1 MKYGTGLHHF
11 SSEWKNKGRF
21 FDVGIA
27 EEHAM
32 TFSAGLAASGLVP
45 VYAVYSTFAQR
56 IYDQVIH
63 DGSIEKRHVVLA
75 LDRAGVVGDD
85 GETHQGLFDVAMLS
99 NVPDMV
105 IYSPS
110 NYREL
115 CQCMDEAI
123 YHHEG
128 ICAVRYPRG
137 SEPSIPSKYLPDGVE
152 YGLFGPK
159 DAKKLLV
166 TYGRLYGE
174 ACRVAQ
180 RFEERGE
187 SIALLKLT
195 QICPIPSE
203 WIELMAAYPEIYVVE
218 EGIQHGGLGEH
229 LASRLLLMGYQGRYH
244 LRAVDN
250 HFVPQ
255 AKVDHALKK
264 LGMDA
269 DSIEQWMRCQ

>member
-1 MKYGTGLHHF
+1 M
-11 SSEWKNKGRF
+11 
-21 FDVGIA
+21 
-27 EEHAM
+27 
-32 TFSAGLAASGLVP
+32 
-45 VYAVYSTFAQR
+45 
-56 IYDQVIH
+56 
-63 DGSIEKRHVVLA
+63 
-75 LDRAGVVGDD
+75 
-85 GETHQGLFDVAMLS
+85 
-99 NVPDMV
+99 
-105 IYSPS
+105 
-110 NYREL
+110 
-115 CQCMDEAI
+115 
-123 YHHEG
+123 
-128 ICAVRYPRG
+128 
-137 SEPSIPSKYLPDGVE
+137 
-152 YGLFGPK
+152 
-159 DAKKLLV
+159 
-166 TYGRLYGE
+166 
-174 ACRVAQ
+174 AQ

-203 WIELMAAYPEIYVVE
+203 WIELMASYPEIYVVE